1 MDSEHITL
9 TASTVATVTLDADY
23 DNLEVVNVDGT
34 AAVYFLVNPGVT
46 NPTVAGAGTI
56 VLPAAI
62 GAIELQPTGGAAT
75 VVKLISAGTP
85 KVAVRGW

>member
-1 MDSEHITL
+1 MPDSEHITL

-23 DNLEVVNVDGT
+23 NFVEVVNVDGA
-34 AAVYFLVNPGVT
+34 AAVYFTVDGAT
-46 NPTVAGAGTI
+46 PTIAGAGTI

-62 GAIELQPTGGAAT
+62 SGIEVQPWTSGLT
-75 VVKLISAGTP
+75 TIKLISSGTP